1 MVVDGDREDFLGRIL
16 ADDVLVQDT
25 FDFLRFGQLLV
36 TGLAR
41 VLEFFPDDVLTELDA
56 FVADKD

>member
-25 FDFLRFGQLLV
+25 LDFLRFGQLLV
-36 TGLAR
+36 AGLAR
-41 VLEFFPDDVLTELDA
+41 VLEFLPDDVLTEFDA